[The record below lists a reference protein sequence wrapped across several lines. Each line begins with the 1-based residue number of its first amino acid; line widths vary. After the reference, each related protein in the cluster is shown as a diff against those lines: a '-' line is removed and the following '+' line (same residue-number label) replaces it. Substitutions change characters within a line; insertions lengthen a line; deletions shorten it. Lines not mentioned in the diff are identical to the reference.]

1 MNILPINKVILASFA
16 FALSHWKKVL
26 EVSVIP
32 LIVSAPFLLILP
44 DILLLMDQVIV
55 SNQVIPVNLP
65 ENLFVYLLLFMYGYS
80 MLSINVY
87 KLVIL
92 GESSVNGFVPLLDA
106 KKLIRFIGL
115 TLIIGFVTIL
125 PVMLTGW
132 LFLQLAVYFLIVPL
146 TLNFVAISID
156 QPFKHRWSLSFA
168 THLNLFLLQALLPA
182 LVSIFIAVISD
193 TIGIGGTL
201 DWVVKVVIY
210 YWTLVN
216 LALCYRLINNNNGI
230 NNENY

>member
-1 MNILPINKVILASFA
+1 VYFLIVPLTLIIGFVTILPVMLTGWLFLQLAVYF
-16 FALSHWKKVL
+16 
-26 EVSVIP
+26 
-32 LIVSAPFLLILP
+32 LIVP
-44 DILLLMDQVIV
+44 
-55 SNQVIPVNLP
+55 
-65 ENLFVYLLLFMYGYS
+65 
-80 MLSINVY
+80 
-87 KLVIL
+87 
-92 GESSVNGFVPLLDA
+92 
-106 KKLIRFIGL
+106 L

>member
-26 EVSVIP
+26 EISVIP

-44 DILLLMDQVIV
+44 DLLLLMDQVIV

-156 QPFKHRWSLSFA
+156 RPFKHRWSLSFA
-168 THLNLFLLQALLPA
+168 THLNLFLLQAL
-182 LVSIFIAVISD
+182 
-193 TIGIGGTL
+193 
-201 DWVVKVVIY
+201 
-210 YWTLVN
+210 
-216 LALCYRLINNNNGI
+216 
-230 NNENY
+230 